1 MRGRPAAGDREI
13 GRSAHALHPR
23 TCSLPD
29 FWRVWRRSS
38 TPFPIVAAAPDHTP
52 ANSDVVA
59 VAFVVG
65 CRYRRGM
72 KPSDLRVALFSGNYT
87 YVRDAAN
94 QALNLLVGHLL
105 ARGVHVRV
113 YSPTVAETAFAPTG
127 DLVAY
132 PPMPLIGGRGDYRV
146 AGGIPRRL
154 RRDLDALDRKSAG

>member
-72 KPSDLRVALFSGNYT
+72 KPSDLRVALFSGHYN
-87 YVRDAAN
+87 YVRDGAN
-94 QALNLLVGHLL
+94 PALTLLVGHLL
-105 ARGVHVRV
+105 ARGVHVLV
-113 YSPTVAETAFAPTG
+113 SSPNVADPTF
-127 DLVAY
+127 
-132 PPMPLIGGRGDYRV
+132 PPPSHLGHVSATPPTRV
-146 AGGIPRRL
+146 AR
-154 RRDLDALDRKSAG
+154 